1 MADSYI
7 SGQNYT
13 ALTTPVLAA
22 TVYAAQ
28 ETSLFLGGA
37 LVPIVQAPNGIL
49 QVPELAAVTATTIT
63 SGITTDVAITNPSQ
77 TKNDITTDLYAARAV
92 VRDLGNIDPA
102 EIGRAL
108 GKAVATKFDSDV
120 YAALDSAT
128 ASTTD
133 SVPLSVDDMFDAVA
147 QIRSAGESG
156 QLFGVLSPN
165 QGTVLMKDIGT
176 AAYAGGDFQSEAL
189 RTGYIGNI
197 AGVQMFMSSN
207 VGVGDA
213 GKAGYIFGTDA
224 MRIAMQQNVSVEV
237 ARRAEAVGV
246 DVVASLMAK
255 PGLVDATRAVRLI
268 NV

>member
-63 SGITTDVAITNPSQ
+63 SGITTDVAITNPAQ

-108 GKAVATKFDSDV
+108 GKAVATKFDEDV
-120 YAALDSAT
+120 YTALDGAT
-128 ASTTD
+128 ASAD
-133 SVPLSVDDMFDAVA
+133 SVPLTIDELFDAVA
-147 QIRSAGESG
+147 TIRGNGESG
-156 QLFGVLSPN
+156 QLYGVLTPA
-165 QGTVLMKDIGT
+165 QGTAMMKDIGT
-176 AAYAGGDFQSEAL
+176 TAYAGGDFQSEAL
-189 RTGYIGNI
+189 RNGFLGTV

-207 VGVGDA
+207 ISTADT
-213 GKAGYIFGTDA
+213 AGYVFGTDA

-255 PGLVDATRAVRLI
+255 PGLIDAGRAVKLI

>member
-108 GKAVATKFDSDV
+108 GKAVATKFDKDV
-120 YAALDSAT
+120 YTALDSAT
-128 ASTTD
+128 ASTSD
-133 SVPLSVDDMFDAVA
+133 SIPLSVDDMFDAVS
-147 QIRSAGESG
+147 QIRGAGESG
-156 QLFGVLSPN
+156 QLFGVLTPA

-207 VGVGDA
+207 VTTADT
-213 GKAGYIFGTDA
+213 AGYIFGTDA

-255 PGLVDATRAVRLI
+255 PGLVDAARAVKLI

>member
-207 VGVGDA
+207 VTTADT
-213 GKAGYIFGTDA
+213 AGYIFGTDA

>member
-207 VGVGDA
+207 VSTADT
-213 GKAGYIFGTDA
+213 AGYIFGTDA

-255 PGLVDATRAVRLI
+255 PGLVDATRAVKLI